1 MTELNEEALSEKA
14 YQLNDKVVA
23 NERERRRL
31 FFENISLLEEIL
43 QGHLYKYIV
52 DEDASWASYLGELDV
67 FYTRSE
73 VVRWLRIKGRLVN
86 DFGFKIDE
94 LLSVPAT
101 KLEAIVGV
109 AKDAADAKV
118 LLEMAGVAKG
128 KDWRNEIK
136 LRQGKHLPDDGHP
149 HDFVD
154 FKQCKVCGEKHK
166 LEDEKK

>member
-1 MTELNEEALSEKA
+1 MTELNEEALSQRAFE
-14 YQLNDKVVA
+14 LNDKVVA
-23 NERERRRL
+23 NERERRKL

-43 QGHLYKYIV
+43 QGHLYRYIL
-52 DEDASWASYLGELDV
+52 DEDASWSSYLGELDV

-101 KLEAIVGV
+101 KLEAIVSV

-128 KDWRNEIK
+128 RDWRNEIK
-136 LRQGKHLPDDGHP
+136 MRQGKHLPDDGHM
-149 HDFVD
+149 HDFEEFEV
-154 FKQCKVCGEKHK
+154 CKVCGMRHKKGHEK
-166 LEDEKK
+166 E